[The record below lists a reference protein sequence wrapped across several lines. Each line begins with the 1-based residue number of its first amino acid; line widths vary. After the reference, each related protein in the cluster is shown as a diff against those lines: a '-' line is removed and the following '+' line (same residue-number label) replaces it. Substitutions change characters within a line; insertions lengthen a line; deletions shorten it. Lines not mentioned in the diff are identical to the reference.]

1 MKVRARISSTLAAGT
16 VILALAAC
24 SSTNGVEPGSFELV
38 GDWQGDL
45 LSTSQAPAGA
55 IGDFVITLSGERDGQ
70 VEEYSGEGILTG
82 TQFIR
87 RFRNVQG
94 EYNTSTGQIEIIILD
109 LTTVGNT
116 FRGTFENGSLF
127 IADSMICGC
136 EAILTRGG
144 PPTD

>member
-1 MKVRARISSTLAAGT
+1 MRTHARFTQLFTAGA
-16 VILALAAC
+16 VIVALGAC
-24 SSTNGVEPGSFELV
+24 SSDNGVAPGNFDLV

-45 LSTSQAPAGA
+45 LSTSQSLPGA
-55 IGDFVITLSGERDGQ
+55 IGDFVITLSGEKDGQ

-82 TQFIR
+82 NQFIR
-87 RFRNVQG
+87 RFKNVQG

-116 FRGTFENGSLF
+116 FRGTFESGSLF

-136 EAILTRGG
+136 EAVLTREG
-144 PPTD
+144 PPTG